1 MACTENDA
9 MNRVE
14 ISIVIGTYNRKKMLI
29 NCIESIRSNG
39 ITVPYE
45 TIVIDGGSDDGTTAW
60 LSEQQDILTIIHHN
74 RVNQDEHLAMKRS
87 WGYFMNLGFKSAEG
101 KYICMLSDDLYIHPN
116 SIMSAYNLL
125 ENHKNQVL
133 GACAFLFRDCFISE
147 QFFIYKARENKILV
161 NHGMYRKEL
170 LASLGWIDEE
180 NYMFYLADT
189 DLSLKIWNRGYQIAV
204 SYNSIIEHFRYD
216 FDTKRAEN
224 LVLSK
229 ENQDYLRF
237 KEIWGMDKESVP
249 AITKEYFPQIVKNLR
264 MSYMPDGSLFKVLF
278 AKAWL
283 KQVTKRTSFLYQL
296 LKKIKN
302 RSFSK

>member
-1 MACTENDA
+1 MGRT
-9 MNRVE
+9 E
-14 ISIVIGTYNRKKMLI
+14 ISIVIGTLNRKEMLI
-29 NCIESIRSNG
+29 NCIKSIRSNG

-74 RVNQDEHLAMKRS
+74 RVNQDGHLAMKRS

-125 ENHKNQVL
+125 ENDKDQVL
-133 GACAFLFRDCFISE
+133 GACAFPFRDCFISE
-147 QFFIYKARENKILV
+147 QFFIYKASEDKILV
-161 NHGMYRKEL
+161 NHGMYRREL
-170 LASLGWIDEE
+170 LAGLGWIDEE

-216 FDTKRAEN
+216 FDPSRAEN

-229 ENQDYLRF
+229 ERQDYMRF
-237 KEIWGMDKESVP
+237 TEIWGMDKEGVP
-249 AITKEYFPQIVKNLR
+249 AITKEYFPQIAKGLR
-264 MSYMPDGSLFKVLF
+264 MSYMPDGWLFKVLF

-283 KQVTKRTSFLYQL
+283 KQITKRTPFLYQL

-302 RSFSK
+302 RSFSG